1 MPPKSYLRAKDE
13 RIRLTLGSR
22 MAMLCPQK
30 SPEGLFCAQVLQVL
44 GGLYVFRAP
53 KLYWGGEDP
62 WDALSL

>member
-1 MPPKSYLRAKDE
+1 MPPKSHLRAKDE

-30 SPEGLFCAQVLQVL
+30 SPAQVLQVL